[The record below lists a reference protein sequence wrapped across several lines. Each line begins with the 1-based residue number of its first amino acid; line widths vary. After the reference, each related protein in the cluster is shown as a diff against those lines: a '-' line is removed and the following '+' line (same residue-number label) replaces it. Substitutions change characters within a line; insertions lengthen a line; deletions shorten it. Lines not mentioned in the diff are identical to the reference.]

1 MPDRF
6 DVDVYKE
13 VAVLGA
19 GFRERSLELVS
30 SL

>member
-1 MPDRF
+1 MPDIF

-13 VAVLGA
+13 VAVLSV
-19 GFRERSLELVS
+19 GFRERSLELVP